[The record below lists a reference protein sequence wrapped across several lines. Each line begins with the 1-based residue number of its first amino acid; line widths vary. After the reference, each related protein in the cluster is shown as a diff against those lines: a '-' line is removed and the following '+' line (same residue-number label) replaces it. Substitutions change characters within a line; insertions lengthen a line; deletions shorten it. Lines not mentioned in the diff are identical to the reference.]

1 MEATLQQI
9 LDAREQRCARQRS
22 LLHRYRMPLICFTM
36 NIAGPEKCSPLI
48 LRGFRLGLSR
58 LEAQLKAAA
67 FPIAHFE
74 QEESI
79 TGCQAFYVVDAPAV
93 TLKQLTCEIEDM
105 DPVGRLFDMDVLDT
119 DARKIQRQALGLPSR
134 RCLLCR
140 EDALVCGRSRAH
152 SVQALQAE
160 TTRLLK
166 QALDQED
173 AQAIGSL
180 AVKSLLYEVCVTPK
194 PGLVDRTNSGSH
206 RDMDIFTFLDS
217 ACALIPYFRHCAEIG
232 IHTRI
237 LPEKETFRQLRLAG
251 KLAELEMLRATGCVN
266 THKGAIFTL
275 GLLCGAAGRL
285 ENRSPAA
292 VCAACAAMTQGILA
306 EDFQS
311 ITPETAKTAGQR
323 LYALHGITG
332 IRGQAEQGF
341 PAVLEAGLPALK
353 KGIEAGLS
361 VNDAG
366 CGALLAI
373 LATATDTNL
382 IARSDLQTQ
391 QQIQSQ
397 IAAML
402 QDTPFPEKTALEALD
417 KEFIQKNLS
426 AGGSA
431 DLLAA
436 SYFLYFLSGLTNL

>member
-1 MEATLQQI
+1 
-9 LDAREQRCARQRS
+9 
-22 LLHRYRMPLICFTM
+22 
-36 NIAGPEKCSPLI
+36 
-48 LRGFRLGLSR
+48 
-58 LEAQLKAAA
+58 
-67 FPIAHFE
+67 
-74 QEESI
+74 
-79 TGCQAFYVVDAPAV
+79 
-93 TLKQLTCEIEDM
+93 
-105 DPVGRLFDMDVLDT
+105 
-119 DARKIQRQALGLPSR
+119 
-134 RCLLCR
+134 
-140 EDALVCGRSRAH
+140 
-152 SVQALQAE
+152 
-160 TTRLLK
+160 
-166 QALDQED
+166 
-173 AQAIGSL
+173 
-180 AVKSLLYEVCVTPK
+180 
-194 PGLVDRTNSGSH
+194 
-206 RDMDIFTFLDS
+206 
-217 ACALIPYFRHCAEIG
+217 
-232 IHTRI
+232 
-237 LPEKETFRQLRLAG
+237 
-251 KLAELEMLRATGCVN
+251 
-266 THKGAIFTL
+266 
-275 GLLCGAAGRL
+275 
-285 ENRSPAA
+285 
-292 VCAACAAMTQGILA
+292 MTQGILA

-397 IAAML
+397 MAAML

-436 SYFLYFLSGLTNL
+436 SYFLYFLNGLTNL